1 MWMMMRVCSGQRCVD
16 VVVMVLLAIVIS
28 VMVGA
33 MRLLIL
39 VAVLSTVVRAAG
51 TLVRFL
57 HKYRLQDVNRL
68 HDLLLLNDD
77 RPSIFSLLLLVHDLV
92 EVIVIIFLVVLCDHY
107 DDFLAIFLGR

>member
-1 MWMMMRVCSGQRCVD
+1 MI
-16 VVVMVLLAIVIS
+16 MVLLAIVIS

-33 MRLLIL
+33 MRLLFLL
-39 VAVLSTVVRAAG
+39 VAVLFTVMRTAG

-77 RPSIFSLLLLVHDLV
+77 RTSISSLLLLVHDLV
-92 EVIVIIFLVVLCDHY
+92 EVVVIIFLVVLCDHY
-107 DDFLAIFLGR
+107 DDFLAIFLTR